1 MKITKE
7 MLEEKKAWPEDI
19 EWFIERFG
27 NEAEHEDIL
36 KKLYEEKN
44 CYGWASWLF
53 ENFKLSGELKVFG
66 INGVLWQHGHFID
79 GKLNGEYKTFYENEK
94 LRIHSYYID
103 GRLSGEY
110 KIFDDNENLRAHF
123 HYKDGK
129 LVKENLIN
137 KDI

>member
-7 MLEEKKAWPEDI
+7 MLEEKNACASGL
-19 EWFIERFG
+19 EWFISSFG
-27 NEAEHEDIL
+27 NEAAHEDIL
-36 KKLYEEKN
+36 AKLYNEKN
-44 CYGWASWLF
+44 YRFWASWLF

-94 LRIHSYYID
+94 LRVHSYYVD

-110 KIFDDNENLRAHF
+110 KVFDENENLIIHC
-123 HYKDGK
+123 HYKDGE
-129 LVKENLIN
+129 LVEEN
-137 KDI
+137 